1 MQLQINHQHQKALP
15 WRDNCDRGPKRAKNP
30 IIKRSPFPV
39 SVVKWD
45 KNRRARRVSRGRRGP
60 KLQRALGK
68 GATRYSIKR
77 SKIRSKIKI
86 KIRRLIWLL
95 KGIGRKNNMMIIMMK
110 RMTVILMTQKRT
122 TSKHNVLMWRV
133 KRGEEAETVRSRPRK
148 PRRLT
153 RIS

>member
-1 MQLQINHQHQKALP
+1 M
-15 WRDNCDRGPKRAKNP
+15 
-30 IIKRSPFPV
+30 
-39 SVVKWD
+39 
-45 KNRRARRVSRGRRGP
+45 
-60 KLQRALGK
+60 
-68 GATRYSIKR
+68 
-77 SKIRSKIKI
+77 
-86 KIRRLIWLL
+86 L